1 MSSDFDSKK
10 SFQVLNSYFE
20 EIKLKNYG
28 GSKSVK
34 IPFFGGYIELD
45 MSFNNGM
52 IDLHAASV
60 SVLGEVEKS
69 SDFYLGYTDSVGMAR
84 TTSVVLKKFSDVV
97 DVLI

>member
-20 EIKLKNYG
+20 ELKLKNYG
-28 GSKSVK
+28 SSKSVK

-69 SDFYLGYTDSVGMAR
+69 RDFSLGYTDSVGMAR

-97 DVLI
+97 DLVS

>member
-1 MSSDFDSKK
+1 M
-10 SFQVLNSYFE
+10 NSYFE
-20 EIKLKNYG
+20 ELKLKNYG
-28 GSKSVK
+28 SSKSVK

-52 IDLHAASV
+52 IDLHTASV

-69 SDFYLGYTDSVGMAR
+69 SDFSLGYTDSVGMAR

-97 DVLI
+97 DLVS